1 LRRFFVAKKREK
13 MIRKIVFIAFAIIIA
28 FSASAQI
35 EKGKILVGGRTNM
48 SFTSVSL
55 NEEFDGSNV
64 GEMKTQSFEFSPEIG
79 YFVMDGFAIGA
90 NISYRSVKGKIG
102 DGDWS
107 DPSRYTGVS
116 AFGKY
121 YLDYGQFKPF
131 GMAKLGFMAH
141 SEGTD
146 DADKYRGLALGVGVG
161 GAYFV
166 TESIAFEAGLVYDYT
181 KFKNKEESKYVV
193 KQGQLAISVGV
204 VVAF

>member
-1 LRRFFVAKKREK
+1 MIKKFG
-13 MIRKIVFIAFAIIIA
+13 FIAVAVLIA
-28 FSASAQI
+28 SSASAQL

-48 SFTSVSL
+48 SFTSV
-55 NEEFDGSNV
+55 NENHAYDGSSV
-64 GEMKTQSFEFSPEIG
+64 GEIKTQMFEFSPEIG

-107 DPSRYTGVS
+107 DPSRYTGIS

-131 GMAKLGFMAH
+131 GMAKLGFMAQ
-141 SEGTD
+141 SQGSD
-146 DADKYRGLALGVGVG
+146 DADKYRGLSIGFGVG
-161 GAYFV
+161 GAYFI

-181 KFKNKEESKYVV
+181 KFKNKEESKYVI